1 MVQNWSSTKV
11 LYGLGVGAELQ
22 LLTNFAGDDPPF
34 FILLGVEQNRLRGA
48 STIGDREWREG
59 RLWPALMIGDVFL
72 GVEIAWRGVVAGMQR
87 LFRAG
92 IEVTD
97 LELHGGDKPVTRTGI
112 GNGDGDD
119 EDFKT
124 AVRIAGI
131 VDRIG

>member
-1 MVQNWSSTKV
+1 M
-11 LYGLGVGAELQ
+11 GVGAELHFVTTFTRGD
-22 LLTNFAGDDPPF
+22 LLFC
-34 FILLGVEQNRLRGA
+34 ILMGVEQKRLRGA

-72 GVEIAWRGVVAGMQR
+72 SGEVAWLGEVAGMQR